1 MIRLFRVFVPKVVLT
16 LVIGDILLAFACFLF
31 ATWLVQGEMTSIYLF
46 DEDGLGKIA
55 FVVASVILGIYF
67 QNLYS
72 NLQMRSKLLYA
83 QQVTTAIGATLIV
96 QAIIVYVDRDLMLA
110 RWVILTSAV
119 LLIIILPLWRYTC
132 LRFLRKTMGVQ
143 RLLFIGTDKSGI
155 DLLNRIDARPELG
168 LAGVGF
174 LSNVMPTGE
183 RIAGLN
189 VLGPTS
195 DLSAVIGRARPD
207 RVVVNLSERRNVL
220 PVETLL
226 DLRFSGIRI
235 TEVGSLYE
243 IVFGRVPIQYL
254 RPSHL
259 IFAEE
264 LGPSS
269 FVMRLQAFYSF
280 LIAAVI
286 LILAAPLMLVVG
298 LIVKMTSPGPVLFSQ
313 NRVGLAGRIF
323 RIYKFRSMVVNAEA
337 STGAVWA
344 TKNDPRVTPFG
355 RFIRKTRLDELPQ
368 VFNVLR
374 GDMAVVGPRPERPE
388 FVSVLSEQIPFYRQR
403 HSVKPGVT
411 GWAQINYKYGETIED
426 SIVKLEYDL
435 YYIKNLSPA
444 LDLYILL
451 NTVKVMLF
459 SDHGQ

>member
-16 LVIGDILLAFACFLF
+16 LVIGDVLLTFACFF
-31 ATWLVQGEMTSIYLF
+31 AGTWLVHGDMAGIYLF
-46 DEDGLGKIA
+46 DEGGFGKVA
-55 FVVASVILGIYF
+55 FVVASIVAGIYF

-72 NLQMRSKLLYA
+72 DLHIRSKLLYA
-83 QQVTTAIGATLIV
+83 QQVTTAIGATLV
-96 QAIIVYVDRDLMLA
+96 LQAIIVYIDRELILS
-110 RWVILTSAV
+110 RWVILTSAL
-119 LLIIILPLWRYTC
+119 LLIVVLPLWRYAC
-132 LRFLRKTMGVQ
+132 LKFLRPTMGVQ

-174 LSNVMPTGE
+174 LSNVIPTGE
-183 RIAGLN
+183 RLAGLT
-189 VLGPTS
+189 VLGPTA
-195 DLSAVIGRARPD
+195 DLNSAILRTRPD
-207 RVVVNLSERRNVL
+207 RIVMNLSERRNVM

-264 LGPSS
+264 LGPSA

-280 LIAAVI
+280 LVAAI
-286 LILAAPLMLVVG
+286 TLILASPVMLAVA
-298 LIVKMTSPGPVLFSQ
+298 LLVKITSPGPVLFSQ
-313 NRVGLAGRIF
+313 NRVGLGGKIF
-323 RIYKFRSMVVNAEA
+323 RIYKFRSMVVDAEA

-344 TKNDPRVTPFG
+344 TKNDPRVTPIG
-355 RFIRKTRLDELPQ
+355 RFLRKTRLDELPQ

-374 GDMAVVGPRPERPE
+374 GDMSIVGPRPERPE

-426 SIVKLEYDL
+426 TIVKLEYDL

-444 LDLYILL
+444 LDLYILV